1 MHDGSIELMV
11 HRRTLYDDAQ
21 GVGEPINEVAFGT
34 GLVVRGQHY
43 LLFQSPENSARYH
56 RPMAQRLFM
65 SPLAT
70 YALTNLSYTNYSN
83 NYRQSWSAL
92 NEELPTNVHLLT
104 IDQWSSKT
112 YLMRIEH
119 YFEVNEDA
127 TLSQPVQFDL
137 QILFNSLGK
146 IINCTEFILI
156 ANLPLSELNRL
167 VWTTDENQSSF
178 WQPKD
183 KERNINELNSAKST
197 IVTLNPM
204 EIKTFQITLE

>member
-146 IINCTEFILI
+146 IINCTELILI